1 MDNQD
6 AVALDSSL
14 SVDWFERSQYAT
26 RSRVVRSDKWLT
38 LETSASLSFLRQK
51 FDLHQLDSIICHMG
65 DTWVLLFVTWVTHG
79 FYNLSHE

>member
-1 MDNQD
+1 M
-6 AVALDSSL
+6 LL
-14 SVDWFERSQYAT
+14 E
-26 RSRVVRSDKWLT
+26 VRSDKWLT

>member
-1 MDNQD
+1 MENQD

-38 LETSASLSFLRQK
+38 LKTSASLSFLRQK

-65 DTWVLLFVTWVTHG
+65 DTWVLLFVMWVTHG

>member
-14 SVDWFERSQYAT
+14 SVDWIERSQHAT

>member
-1 MDNQD
+1 MENQN

-38 LETSASLSFLRQK
+38 LETSASLSFLRRK
-51 FDLHQLDSIICHMG
+51 FDLHQLDSIMG
-65 DTWVLLFVTWVTHG
+65 VTWVL
-79 FYNLSHE
+79 